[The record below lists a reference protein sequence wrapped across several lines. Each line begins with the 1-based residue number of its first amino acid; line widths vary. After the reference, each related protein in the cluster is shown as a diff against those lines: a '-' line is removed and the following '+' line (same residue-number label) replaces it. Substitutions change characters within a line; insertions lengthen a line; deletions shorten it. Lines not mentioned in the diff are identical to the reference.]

1 MTDLTPIAR
10 DDLTVEH
17 GDAEYGPT
25 AKVTV
30 NAGPLA
36 DRTFMLRST
45 ERMADVGG
53 SQLSLR
59 KGGGIHVDAG
69 DPDAKYVDWRGA
81 FRTFDMDKAIDYLV
95 EEVNEL
101 ALRAAVQDS
110 LWGVLHSVTDAL
122 NGFEESLQESSRR
135 DWREEFAG
143 LGRAFV
149 ALRLKVAEFEVA
161 EG

>member
-1 MTDLTPIAR
+1 MTDLTPITR
-10 DDLTVEH
+10 DDLSVEH

-36 DRTFMLRST
+36 GRTFILRST
-45 ERMADVGG
+45 EKMTNIGG

-69 DPDAKYVDWRGA
+69 DPDAKFVDWRGA

-101 ALRAAVQDS
+101 AVRAALQDS
-110 LWGVLHSVTDAL
+110 LWGVLHAVTDGL
-122 NGFEESLQESSRR
+122 SGFEESLQESSRR

-149 ALRLKVAEFEVA
+149 ALRLKVAEFDGR